1 MSKLIKYS
9 DDLLGWK
16 RKAGPLKVWGVVEG
30 RKKTSDGKT
39 LRFSIQEV
47 PEDRFDDV
55 LDLMCKVF
63 IKDEPICDSLN
74 AIEDPVTI
82 EDFCKLWSFPLQKGI
97 VVGAFLIDGDEPKP
111 ILAGVNMTVVFRSET
126 ATKMLRL
133 MGSLEKEK
141 DVRRFFNVDKIL
153 SAFGLC
159 VDPEFRG
166 QGLGYEL
173 LRARDEMAVAYNLQ
187 ATSTVFT
194 STFAA
199 KNAARAGFEV
209 LVERDFADVRNED
222 GTRVFPGMVHKS
234 VKLMGKKF

>member
-111 ILAGVNMTVVFRSET
+111 ILAGVNMTFRSET